1 MAGEEETK
9 IQGKASGGSSWGIS
23 GGWSAG
29 MAGSGW
35 WDETTGRI
43 VARLRGNHPLRIRCV
58 FGRYAVCLHCDEIVK

>member
-1 MAGEEETK
+1 MHRSSWVRAVVMAGEEETK

-43 VARLRGNHPLRIRCV
+43 VARLRGITH
-58 FGRYAVCLHCDEIVK
+58 